1 MEKKK
6 EENLI
11 DDKYILVEWRGG
23 GGFSKVCLVK
33 DKANNKEYAMKILL
47 KIDPAFQEEI
57 EIHKKVSQ
65 LNHPNI
71 INLLDFGQKD
81 LIINNKIYQNNQYLI
96 LDYASKGE
104 LYNYLYYPK
113 RGFLEKHAKVI
124 FYKILQAMKAIHDM
138 KICHRDL
145 KLQNIIFDQNFN
157 PKICDFGLAVE
168 INPNIDDGKIKIFSG
183 TPDYQAPEVLYKK
196 SHDGFKADIFTLG
209 VILLNLVTG
218 RPGFHYAIRTDE
230 YYKNIWQENYKTYW
244 KNTGYGYLSKE
255 VKDLYLN
262 MVQLDPNKRLKDI
275 QAVMDHAWFKD
286 RDESANMENE
296 IYEEFLERE
305 KIIIQK
311 NGTLVCQKFD
321 EDGNRISSDR
331 NIDNEGEEFFKSEL
345 NLKYAKTGVNMKDFL
360 KIIGKNINP
369 QSLMNYIAN
378 QIIEK
383 YKCQIKE
390 NETKARFDIFF
401 CNQNEEKN
409 EDSEFIKEMK
419 ELGLDEIIK
428 KKECIIRVKLY
439 ESENG
444 GYIMKFSKKSGG
456 IEDYCKNLNNIMN
469 LLKEKLEL
477 EQN

>member
-1 MEKKK
+1 M
-6 EENLI
+6 
-11 DDKYILVEWRGG
+11 V
-23 GGFSKVCLVK
+23 
-33 DKANNKEYAMKILL
+33 
-47 KIDPAFQEEI
+47 
-57 EIHKKVSQ
+57 
-65 LNHPNI
+65 
-71 INLLDFGQKD
+71 
-81 LIINNKIYQNNQYLI
+81 
-96 LDYASKGE
+96 
-104 LYNYLYYPK
+104 
-113 RGFLEKHAKVI
+113 
-124 FYKILQAMKAIHDM
+124 
-138 KICHRDL
+138 HR
-145 KLQNIIFDQNFN
+145 
-157 PKICDFGLAVE
+157 
-168 INPNIDDGKIKIFSG
+168 
-183 TPDYQAPEVLYKK
+183 
-196 SHDGFKADIFTLG
+196 
-209 VILLNLVTG
+209 
-218 RPGFHYAIRTDE
+218 
-230 YYKNIWQENYKTYW
+230 
-244 KNTGYGYLSKE
+244 
-255 VKDLYLN
+255 
-262 MVQLDPNKRLKDI
+262 DPNKRLKDI
-275 QAVMDHAWFKD
+275 QAVMDHDWFKD
-286 RDESANMENE
+286 RDNSSNMENE
-296 IYEEFLERE
+296 IYKEFLERE

-383 YKCQIKE
+383 YKCEIKE